1 MTSPAPTSSPLCP
14 ACDYDRAGLPDT
26 APCPEC
32 GAPAPP
38 PGPPAE
44 PTSTE
49 LFVRTILRPRT
60 LWADLSPSPRD
71 AVNLVTNAIT
81 GSVLFMSAALI
92 FAGIPIVENAYRH
105 GGPADA
111 LGLAMFGTMLAA
123 LFTFLFCS
131 GPALAIILGSLLTAA
146 LARLVAGLF
155 APVRSTRFIK
165 PVAAHALFPLVAWG
179 LAAWAVVIL
188 TAAATLG
195 LLAAAI
201 PSAQHETL
209 YRSAARLILA
219 FAAAAA
225 PLHTAILIIWGI
237 LAPSPEPRSGAS
249 L

>member
-1 MTSPAPTSSPLCP
+1 MTSPAPTSPPLCP

-49 LFVRTILRPRT
+49 LFVRTILRPRV
-60 LWADLSPSPRD
+60 LWTDLSPSPRD
-71 AVNLVTNAIT
+71 DATLVVNAIT
-81 GSVLFMSAALI
+81 GSALFFSAAI
-92 FAGIPIVENAYRH
+92 VFSGIPFVASTLRH
-105 GGPADA
+105 SGPVSA
-111 LGLAMFGTMLAA
+111 LGVAMVGTMLAA

-131 GPALAIILGSLLTAA
+131 GLALAIILGSLLAAA

-155 APVRSTRFIK
+155 APVRSPRFIK
-165 PVAAHALFPLVAWG
+165 PVAAYALSPLVAWG
-179 LAAWAVVIL
+179 LAAWAVVLL

-195 LLAAAI
+195 LLAADA
-201 PSAQHETL
+201 PSDQRESL
-209 YRSAARLILA
+209 YRSAARLNLA

-225 PLHTAILIIWGI
+225 PLHTAILIIWGV
-237 LAPSPEPRSGAS
+237 LAPTP
-249 L
+249 